1 MPTIYMDDK
10 KELPARS
17 ALDYYRTEQTLI
29 DEILPVEMGYG
40 SFDIL
45 DPGCGD
51 GRWGRTAVRV
61 SGYASTRLVTVD
73 IDPKWNPYGDR
84 ALLETYG
91 SIEFDHIEQNF
102 TSQNFL
108 KKNLTPFDYAVGN
121 PPYGPSV
128 KGVEKTQKIFDV
140 HDWGIVPE
148 GMGSITTAEIFIRQ
162 SWDLLRPHGK
172 IIFLLE
178 SQFASSMD
186 RYYGLWNTHAPIRQW
201 VCSRRPSFYS
211 RGTNATEFSI
221 FVWEKDEQG
230 KNCGTPRCWPVQLF
244 MYEREKLG
252 A

>member
-51 GRWGRTAVRV
+51 GRWGRTAFKE
-61 SGYASTRLVTVD
+61 SGYASTELMTVD
-73 IDPKWNPYGDR
+73 VDPKWNPYGQP
-84 ALLETYG
+84 ALEKLYQG
-91 SIEFDHIEQNF
+91 IEGDHIEGNF
-102 TSQNFL
+102 ADPDQIMQIDRQ
-108 KKNLTPFDYAVGN
+108 FDYVVGN
-121 PPYGPSV
+121 PPYGPAVRSV
-128 KGVEKTQKIFDV
+128 KKVQAIFDT
-140 HDWGIVPE
+140 HGWGVVPE
-148 GMGSITTAEIFIRQ
+148 GMSSLTTAEIFIRQ

-186 RYYGLWNTHAPIRQW
+186 RYYGLFRTHAPIRQW
-201 VCSRRPSFYS
+201 VCSRRPSFYG

-221 FVWEKDEQG
+221 FVWKKDETG
-230 KNCGTPRCWPVQLF
+230 ANVGSSRAWPVQLF